1 MQVAAV
7 GPDAL
12 KDIIE
17 RVTLGGQGLLGHAS
31 ASLPE
36 GLCFVHFAFC
46 PLHRGP
52 LGSPGP
58 RGKGRVPTARTKA
71 DGGRRGVDGDGVCV
85 CARRGQVWKSASRSR
100 AAGTRRSLRRILTEQ
115 VLHEMPR
122 GVSESQEQVLLI
134 GDCTG
139 AKTLVHKS
147 TTAKRPARTSHTHT
161 LMIMDKGWRGSQ
173 ILIDENTR
181 THAGTLSAAGR
192 DRGC

>member
-7 GPDAL
+7 GPDAP

-31 ASLPE
+31 LNLPK
-36 GLCFVHFAFC
+36 GLCIVHFTFC
-46 PLHRGP
+46 PLHGGP

-58 RGKGRVPTARTKA
+58 QGKGRVPTAHTKA
-71 DGGRRGVDGDGVCV
+71 DGGRQGVDGRRETVCV
-85 CARRGQVWKSASRSR
+85 CAKGTSVKVSRSG
-100 AAGTRRSLRRILTEQ
+100 AAGTRCSLRRILTEQ

-147 TTAKRPARTSHTHT
+147 TTAKRPGQDTTHTHT
-161 LMIMDKGWRGSQ
+161 LMIMDMG
-173 ILIDENTR
+173 
-181 THAGTLSAAGR
+181 
-192 DRGC
+192 